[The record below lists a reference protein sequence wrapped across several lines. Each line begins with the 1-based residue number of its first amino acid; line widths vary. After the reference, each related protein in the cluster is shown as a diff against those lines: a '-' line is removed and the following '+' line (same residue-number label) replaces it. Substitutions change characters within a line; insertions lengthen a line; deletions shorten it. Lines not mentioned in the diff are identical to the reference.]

1 MIMHKIAQMMLLMQ
15 NTLKNNLFIR
25 HLNGGLNRRFL
36 LLGYFR
42 CFLCFKHV
50 LYYLYRLFFDLSIK
64 QKGIC
69 RMSKSNKTIY
79 YNPSSSIKLNGQD
92 KAGINV
98 SPFGTSGYYNM
109 DDSEEKAY
117 NYAGE
122 QFALNLPELNVFD
135 ADTQR
140 KFDNQVQSYI
150 NQGVDDINDIYTP
163 MLEDLQNDIAS
174 RFGNLDN
181 SIFMDNLEKI
191 ENSRADAVSALS
203 QDVQTYRQ
211 DLINNELANR
221 YEYLNYLNNYRQQL
235 LSNALEALGASQNL
249 SNLSNSYYSN
259 LNQMAGKESSG
270 FNIDYDRLLDKA
282 LSAATIFTTL

>member
-1 MIMHKIAQMMLLMQ
+1 
-15 NTLKNNLFIR
+15 
-25 HLNGGLNRRFL
+25 
-36 LLGYFR
+36 
-42 CFLCFKHV
+42 
-50 LYYLYRLFFDLSIK
+50 
-64 QKGIC
+64 
-69 RMSKSNKTIY
+69 MSKSNKTIY

-181 SIFMDNLEKI
+181 SVFMDNLSDI
-191 ENSRADAVSALS
+191 EDSRAEAVSALS
-203 QDVQTYRQ
+203 QDSVC
-211 DLINNELANR
+211 NVLAAANI
-221 YEYLNYLNNYRQQL
+221 QISD
-235 LSNALEALGASQNL
+235 SNQNL
-249 SNLSNSYYSN
+249 TDEQAAIDNF
-259 LNQMAGKESSG
+259 KEAFVTPVAFSVVSRPA
-270 FNIDYDRLLDKA
+270 IV
-282 LSAATIFTTL
+282 IC